1 MPVDR
6 PWVCLL
12 FVLPPWVDAVLM
24 PRHGRR
30 APPCLG
36 SGVGRFRVAR
46 NPCDDKH
53 MHAAKESLP
62 ASTQHI
68 ISHPSGVFKLNSIP
82 SSQKESSSKA
92 CDDSRRTTDA
102 LVPRLIAVALSG

>member
-1 MPVDR
+1 MGG
-6 PWVCLL
+6 
-12 FVLPPWVDAVLM
+12 A
-24 PRHGRR
+24 RR
-30 APPCLG
+30 LVLG
-36 SGVGRFRVAR
+36 SGVGRFRVVR

-53 MHAAKESLP
+53 HQYVAYACCKGKP

-68 ISHPSGVFKLNSIP
+68 ITHPSGVFKLNSIP

-102 LVPRLIAVALSG
+102 LVPPFDRSGAQRLALMLQEPPCALDL